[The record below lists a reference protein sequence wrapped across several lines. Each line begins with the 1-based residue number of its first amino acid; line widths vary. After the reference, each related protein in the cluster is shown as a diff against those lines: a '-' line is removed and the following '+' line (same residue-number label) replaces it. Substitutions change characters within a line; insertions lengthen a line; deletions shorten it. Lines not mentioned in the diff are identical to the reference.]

1 MKKLIIAAAALAIAL
16 PMVSQASP
24 QSDLKKF
31 QSYYNK
37 KFPGLKLSDYAD
49 GSYALNKTARSSWEA
64 IMEFPPY
71 EAELEKAE
79 KAWNTPFKNGK
90 TYASCFKN
98 GGKGI
103 AQNYPYWDAKKK
115 MVKTIELEIN
125 ECRKK
130 NGEEPYKYKKGPLV
144 LISAHLHVMAAGKKT
159 NVTVPND
166 KAALKA
172 YNDGKKFFF
181 TKRGQLNF
189 SCANCHYD
197 SVGMGIQTA
206 NQTLSPAVGH
216 TTHFTSYRHKW
227 GKIGTIQRRYTG
239 CNKNIRAKPQKA
251 QSERYRNLQYFHTY
265 LSNGI
270 ALNAPGVRP

>member
-1 MKKLIIAAAALAIAL
+1 MKKLIIAAAAFAIAL
-16 PMVSQASP
+16 PMAIQASP

-31 QSYYNK
+31 RSYYNK
-37 KFPGLKLSDYAD
+37 KFPGVRLSDYAD

-64 IMEFPPY
+64 IMEFPPF
-71 EAELEKAE
+71 EAEMEKAE

-103 AQNYPYWDAKKK
+103 AQNYPYYDPKKK
-115 MVKTIELEIN
+115 MVKTVELEIN
-125 ECRKK
+125 ECRKR
-130 NGEEPYKYKKGPLV
+130 NGEKPYKYKKGPLV
-144 LISAHLHVMAAGKKT
+144 LISAYIHAMAEGKKT
-159 NVTVPND
+159 NVKVRGRG
-166 KAALKA
+166 ALKA
-172 YNDGKKFFF
+172 YNAGKKFFF

-197 SVGMGIQTA
+197 SAGLGIQNA
-206 NQTLSPAVGH
+206 NQTLSPAIGQ
-216 TTHFTSYRHKW
+216 TTHFPSYRHKW
-227 GKIGTIQRRYTG
+227 GKIGTLHRRYTG

-251 QSERYRNLQYFHTY
+251 QGKRYRNLQYFHTY
-265 LSNGI
+265 LSNGV